1 MTIAGTAITG
11 NTAPNDSFGNAGFGV
26 GIVNANGGIPG
37 SGVLIMMGSK
47 VTGNFASGRPT
58 CAASRRRPYSS
69 GACRLGCS
77 AVTGRP
83 GKEAAV
89 TQDWRQGRTPDGE
102 LRLPAF
108 DTHVPNPARMW
119 NYWVGGKDNF
129 AADREAA
136 DKVLEAMPV
145 MPLIAR
151 LVRRFLID
159 VVYQLVDGY
168 GIRQFLDIGTGLPT
182 ADNTHDVA
190 QKAAPESRV
199 VYVDHDPVVLSHAR
213 ALLTSSPEGETDYI
227 LADLRDAGTIVA
239 EAARTLDFSRPV
251 AVLLIAVL
259 HFIPDADDPYGIV
272 RRLMDAVPSGS
283 YLVISHAASD
293 IAAGATAEMA
303 RRYNALSPVPITPRS
318 REQVAR
324 FFDGLD
330 MMPPG
335 LVPLSQW
342 WKSGPAEASAASDL
356 AGYCGIG
363 RKR

>member
-1 MTIAGTAITG
+1 
-11 NTAPNDSFGNAGFGV
+11 
-26 GIVNANGGIPG
+26 
-37 SGVLIMMGSK
+37 
-47 VTGNFASGRPT
+47 
-58 CAASRRRPYSS
+58 
-69 GACRLGCS
+69 
-77 AVTGRP
+77 
-83 GKEAAV
+83 V
-89 TQDWRQGRTPDGE
+89 TQDGRQGRNPDGGGG
-102 LRLPAF
+102 LPTF
-108 DTHVPNPARMW
+108 DTRVPNPARMW

-136 DKVLEAMPV
+136 DRVLEAMPA

-159 VVYQLVDGY
+159 AVYQLADGC

-190 QKAAPESRV
+190 QRAAPESRI
-199 VYVDHDPVVLSHAR
+199 VYVDHDPVVLNHAR
-213 ALLTSSPEGETDYI
+213 ALLTSSTDGETDYI
-227 LADLRDAGTIVA
+227 QADLRDTGSILDG
-239 EAARTLDFSRPV
+239 AARTLDFRQPV

-272 RRLMDAVPSGS
+272 KRLMDGVPPGS
-283 YLVISHAASD
+283 YLVIAHAASD
-293 IAAGATAEMA
+293 IAADEAAEMS
-303 RRYNALSPVPITPRS
+303 RRYNELSSVPITLRS
-318 REQVAR
+318 RDQVAR

-330 MMPPG
+330 LMRPG

-342 WKSGPAEASAASDL
+342 QVSGRADHSTASDL